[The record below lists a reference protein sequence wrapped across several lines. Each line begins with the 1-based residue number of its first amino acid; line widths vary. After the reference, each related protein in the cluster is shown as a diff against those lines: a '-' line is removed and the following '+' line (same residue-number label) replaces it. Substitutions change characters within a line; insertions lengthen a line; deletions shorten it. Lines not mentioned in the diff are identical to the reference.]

1 MGKKPLAYIVED
13 NKDTVTIFR
22 GALELAGYDVDV
34 AYDGADA
41 QNRLNEIVP
50 NLIILDLH
58 IPNVSGDKVL
68 KQIRSDERLKE
79 TRVFLATAD
88 ANMAAQLRDQAELVL
103 LKPIGFSQLRDLA
116 ERFRPQDE
124 D

>member
-22 GALELAGYDVDV
+22 GALELAGYDVEV
-34 AYDGADA
+34 AYDGAVA
-41 QNRLNEIVP
+41 QKHLDEIVP
-50 NLIILDLH
+50 DLIVLDLH
-58 IPNVSGDKVL
+58 IPNVSGDIVL
-68 KQIRSDERLKE
+68 QQIRADERLKE

-103 LKPIGFSQLRDLA
+103 LKPIGFSQLKDLA
-116 ERFRPQDE
+116 GRFRPKDGN
-124 D
+124 

>member
-22 GALELAGYDVDV
+22 GALELADYEVEV
-34 AYDGADA
+34 AYDGATA
-41 QNRLNEIVP
+41 KKRLTEIVP
-50 NLIILDLH
+50 DLIILDLH
-58 IPNVSGDKVL
+58 IPNISGDVVL
-68 KQIRSDERLKE
+68 KHIRADERLKD

-88 ANMAAQLRDQAELVL
+88 ANMASQLRDQAELVL

-116 ERFRPQDE
+116 ERFRPARKD
-124 D
+124 

>member
-22 GALELAGYDVDV
+22 GALELAGYDVEV
-34 AYDGADA
+34 AYDGAVA
-41 QNRLNEIVP
+41 QKHLDEIVP
-50 NLIILDLH
+50 DLIVLDLH
-58 IPNVSGDKVL
+58 IPSVSGDIVL
-68 KQIRSDERLKE
+68 QQIRADERLKE

-103 LKPIGFSQLRDLA
+103 LKPIGFSQLKDLA
-116 ERFRPQDE
+116 GRFRPKDGN
-124 D
+124 